1 MALIAKWKAA
11 SREAAE
17 EVFGDVRDRVN
28 RMGGVGAWRAEG
40 RRREEWS
47 GFGGNEGTKGCGGD
61 EEGEGGDDGER
72 EKGRGEVVDE
82 GEDDDVGVSVSL
94 VRCAGGGQEV
104 VSVELMGVG

>member
-1 MALIAKWKAA
+1 MALIAKWKGA

-61 EEGEGGDDGER
+61 EEGEGGDNGER

-82 GEDDDVGVSVSL
+82 GEDDDVGVFFSRCYGML
-94 VRCAGGGQEV
+94 V
-104 VSVELMGVG
+104 VGEGW